1 MFWTVMTIMPT
12 KILRNSKIS
21 TNFKKNMYSNK
32 IKQFLNKK
40 VEHNLYD
47 FKYFEKVNK
56 GEKFIKKIQN
66 DKKLR
71 RQ

>member
-12 KILRNSKIS
+12 KILRNSKVR
-21 TNFKKNMYSNK
+21 TTFKKNMYSNK

-47 FKYFEKVNK
+47 FKY
-56 GEKFIKKIQN
+56 
-66 DKKLR
+66 L
-71 RQ
+71 